1 VSGRSDFKA
10 NLEISAYDRVITLS
24 TCAYRFEELKNLYDS
39 QKDTESL
46 VGNQLIS
53 YIEDGVK
60 INTKNVTDVAARIRE
75 KMNQNQ

>member
-1 VSGRSDFKA
+1 MSHADRFA
-10 NLEISAYDRVITLS
+10 NAERLLS
-24 TCAYRFEELKNLYDS
+24 SVGDVAVAAFAVCVQKNP
-39 QKDTESL
+39 ESL

-60 INTKNVTDVAARIRE
+60 INTKSVTDVAAWIGE